1 LLTKLT
7 NRQFSEWIAF
17 SQVEPFGE
25 ERADLR
31 SAIIACITAN
41 AFRGKDQKPFEV
53 SDFMPKF
60 DPPEQQTE
68 DQMKLFLGMRT

>member
-1 LLTKLT
+1 M
-7 NRQFSEWIAF
+7 AY

-31 SAIIACITAN
+31 SAIIACIIAN
-41 AFRGKDQKPFEV
+41 VNRGKDQRPFEV

-60 DPPEQQTE
+60 DPPKEMTE
-68 DQMKLFLGMRT
+68 DEMKMVLGARP

>member
-1 LLTKLT
+1 M
-7 NRQFSEWIAF
+7 AF

-31 SAIIACITAN
+31 SAIIACIIAN
-41 AFRGKDQKPFEV
+41 VNREKDQKPFEV

-60 DPPEQQTE
+60 DPPKEQSE
-68 DQMKLFLGMRT
+68 EQMKLFLGMKV

>member
-1 LLTKLT
+1 M
-7 NRQFSEWIAF
+7 AY

-31 SAIIACITAN
+31 SAIIACIIAN
-41 AFRGKDQKPFEV
+41 VNRGKDQKPFEV

-60 DPPEQQTE
+60 DPLEEQTE
-68 DQMKLFLGMRT
+68 EQMKLFLGMKT

>member
-1 LLTKLT
+1 M
-7 NRQFSEWIAF
+7 AY

-31 SAIIACITAN
+31 SAIIACQVAN
-41 AFRGKDQKPFEV
+41 AFGRRKDQKPFEV

-60 DPPEQQTE
+60 DPPKEQTE
-68 DQMKLFLGMRT
+68 EQMKMFLGMKP

>member
-1 LLTKLT
+1 M
-7 NRQFSEWIAF
+7 AF

-31 SAIIACITAN
+31 SATIACIIAN
-41 AFRGKDQKPFEV
+41 VNRGKDQRPFEV

-68 DQMKLFLGMRT
+68 DQMKMFLGMPT